1 MRLRQDNQS
10 AAIAPQ
16 SGVALI
22 VVMLVIVVLAVMASA
37 FAYSMKVEA
46 ALARNFNSQAELEW
60 TARSVVEMGK
70 FVLGESM
77 NVQSEP
83 YDSLNQYWA
92 GAPLDPA
99 KEESYLTL
107 FAVPQPAPQTG
118 ELSPQHELGG
128 ALFDYRIE
136 DMERYYNINVADDFA
151 LRQALIL
158 MQAED
163 VDADLIVDSIL
174 DWIDPDD
181 ATHLS
186 GTESEYYERLDPPY
200 VAKNGPIDDTTELLL
215 IRGVT
220 PEIFWGPRV
229 SQYRQTALYEQ
240 ARTRFLDGEP
250 VAYPIGLDQ
259 LFTSVSASF
268 VNMNTAAPEVFQ
280 LVPGVDA
287 NMAAGI
293 VELRSGPDGVDGSYD
308 DFPLRSPS
316 ELGMVPG
323 MNPQIAGALGRV
335 FAARS
340 ATFRIT
346 VKVARG
352 EHVGVWKALVRR
364 DSPTDV
370 KLLTFYRA
378 L

>member
-1 MRLRQDNQS
+1 MRTRVNKRSERDSGQD
-10 AAIAPQ
+10 
-16 SGVALI
+16 GVALI
-22 VVMLVIVVLAVMASA
+22 IVMLVIVVLAVMASA

-60 TARSVVEMGK
+60 TARSVMEMAR

-77 NVQSEP
+77 KVQSEP
-83 YDSLNQYWA
+83 YDSLGQYWA
-92 GAPLDPA
+92 GAPVDPS
-99 KEESYLTL
+99 KEEAYLSL
-107 FAVPQPAPQTG
+107 YAVPQPARQDG
-118 ELSPQHELGG
+118 ELNPQHALGD

-136 DMERYYNINVADDFA
+136 DMERFYNINVADDFA

-163 VDADLIVDSIL
+163 VDADLIADSIL

-200 VAKNGPIDDTTELLL
+200 VAKNGPIDDITELLL
-215 IRGVT
+215 IRGIT
-220 PEIFWGPRV
+220 PELFWGPRV
-229 SQYRQTALYEQ
+229 GQYRQTALYEQ
-240 ARTRFLDGEP
+240 ARTRMFEDELITYP
-250 VAYPIGLDQ
+250 VGLEQ

-268 VNMNTAAPEVFQ
+268 VNMNTASAEVFQ
-280 LVPGVDA
+280 LVPGIDA
-287 NMAAGI
+287 NVAAGI
-293 VELRSGPDGVDGSYD
+293 IELRAGPDGMDGTED

-323 MNPQIAGALGRV
+323 MNPQVAAALGRV
-335 FAARS
+335 LVSRS
-340 ATFRIT
+340 ATFRVTI
-346 VKVARG
+346 KAARG
-352 EHVGVWKALVRR
+352 EHVGTWKALLRR

-370 KLLTFYRA
+370 KLLTFYRDS
-378 L
+378 